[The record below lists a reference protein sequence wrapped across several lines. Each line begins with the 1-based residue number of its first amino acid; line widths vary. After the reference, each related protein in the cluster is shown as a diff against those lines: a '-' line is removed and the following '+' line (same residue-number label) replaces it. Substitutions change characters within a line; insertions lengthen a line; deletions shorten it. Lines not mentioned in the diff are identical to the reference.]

1 MKISIG
7 IKNILRYQIPFIL
20 SSGLPIL
27 TLPIFTRYLSLD
39 DYGLISLANIYGILV
54 VGICNFGLVTAFE
67 RNFFESKGTSEKIS
81 LLWTCVLSVFSFLVV
96 VFFLTYLFQKK
107 ISDSIFTI
115 TLPSYLLLFSL
126 LNLGVKSLIQYFY
139 VYFKNSEDSY
149 NYVRITVFESILST
163 GLALYFVVYD
173 SLGIIGY
180 VFGQAMGVSIVFF
193 FLVMLFIL
201 KKGISFNIIQL
212 KSSIRLGAPLI
223 PRIFFGVINGQFD
236 RYMIGILANIG
247 SLGIYDIA
255 QKIAN
260 TSFNFMASIEK
271 VYSPKIF
278 KLYFNSREEFNENSG
293 VILLPFFYVIY
304 LFCLLVGLF
313 SEELLFILTTSE
325 FHTAYPLIIP
335 LVMIYGIYFFG
346 TTGQLLLAK
355 KTKLISKLSLGAL
368 FLNIIFNYPMIK
380 YYGATGAS
388 WATFVSGLTISMVT
402 FYFSQKHTKINYPTH
417 FIWAVLLFL
426 IGLMTTSI
434 LFQLN
439 FSYQF
444 RLLFKLI
451 NVIAFLFLCYKMS
464 VFEIISGLLKKN
476 EL

>member
-1 MKISIG
+1 M
-7 IKNILRYQIPFIL
+7 
-20 SSGLPIL
+20 
-27 TLPIFTRYLSLD
+27 
-39 DYGLISLANIYGILV
+39 
-54 VGICNFGLVTAFE
+54 
-67 RNFFESKGTSEKIS
+67 
-81 LLWTCVLSVFSFLVV
+81 
-96 VFFLTYLFQKK
+96 
-107 ISDSIFTI
+107 
-115 TLPSYLLLFSL
+115 
-126 LNLGVKSLIQYFY
+126 
-139 VYFKNSEDSY
+139 
-149 NYVRITVFESILST
+149 FESILST
-163 GLALYFVVYD
+163 VLALYFVVYD

-193 FLVMLFIL
+193 FLVMFFIL

-304 LFCLLVGLF
+304 FFCLLVGLF

-368 FLNIIFNYPMIK
+368 FLNIILYAAIHYSKECSSKNFNNCNKCLVP
-380 YYGATGAS
+380 
-388 WATFVSGLTISMVT
+388 
-402 FYFSQKHTKINYPTH
+402 
-417 FIWAVLLFL
+417 
-426 IGLMTTSI
+426 
-434 LFQLN
+434 LN
-439 FSYQF
+439 F
-444 RLLFKLI
+444 LLPDNF
-451 NVIAFLFLCYKMS
+451 
-464 VFEIISGLLKKN
+464 
-476 EL
+476 